1 MSDQELWPPL
11 ARARHLGLLGGMNRD
26 EMLKAEP
33 VLAML
38 MTNALNKTL
47 NKRPQWVPVVGQ
59 TVRWM
64 PAFTEEQCPTAD
76 EALAQWFTERIESS
90 SY

>member
-33 VLAML
+33 ELASL
-38 MTNALNKTL
+38 MTTALNKTL
-47 NKRPQWVPVVGQ
+47 NKRPQRVPLVGQ
-59 TVRWM
+59 TVRWV
-64 PAFTEEQCPTAD
+64 PAFTEEECPVVD
-76 EALAQWFTERIESS
+76 EALASWFTERIESPA
-90 SY
+90 